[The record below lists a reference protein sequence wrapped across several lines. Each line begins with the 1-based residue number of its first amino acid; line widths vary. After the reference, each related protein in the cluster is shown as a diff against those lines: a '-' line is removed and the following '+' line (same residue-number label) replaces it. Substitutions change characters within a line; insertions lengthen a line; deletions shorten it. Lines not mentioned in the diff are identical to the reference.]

1 VRSRDAYFDFVVADP
16 RTLEANERTML
27 AWLRTSA
34 SLITLG
40 FGVAKLGQ
48 WLHQTGGLPRGISV
62 AELFGATFVLLG
74 ALAAVLALVRYYK
87 VRNAL
92 VAGAPFPI
100 PGPAIAIIV
109 GFVAFVGVVLGV
121 YILMFRSV
129 A

>member
-1 VRSRDAYFDFVVADP
+1 MVADP
-16 RTLEANERTML
+16 RTFEANERTVL

-48 WLHQTGGLPRGISV
+48 WLHQTGGLPRGISM
-62 AELFGATFVLLG
+62 AELFGGIFVLLG
-74 ALAAVLALVRYYK
+74 ALGAVLALVRYYR

-100 PGPAIAIIV
+100 SGAAIAIIV
-109 GFVAFVGVVLGV
+109 GFVAFIGFVLGV
-121 YILMFRSV
+121 YILLFRSV